1 MKNKLKAKK
10 MRKVNTINYILC
22 TFYIYKLNI
31 LHRTHTLIYKH
42 THTHTHTT
50 IYRNRLNIFFF
61 KISDNGIIYTLY
73 NKNTSPTNYF

>member
-42 THTHTHTT
+42 THTHTHYY
-50 IYRNRLNIFFF
+50 I
-61 KISDNGIIYTLY
+61 
-73 NKNTSPTNYF
+73 